1 MGVKYST
8 GKVSRVKHS
17 TGMEWKDLE
26 KAKKKYTPIK
36 HSTGENASIKHSSGA
51 EFDYKCLGNFS
62 ENEEKKPIYSKARSK
77 AETEGDDY
85 LEGFHRS
92 MRKERK

>member
-8 GKVSRVKHS
+8 GKGARVKHS

-26 KAKKKYTPIK
+26 KAKKRYTPIK
-36 HSTGENASIKHSSGA
+36 HSTGENAAVKHSTGV
-51 EFDYKCLGNFS
+51 EFDYKYLSNFS
-62 ENEEKKPIYSKARSK
+62 ENEHKKPIYSKARSK
-77 AETEGDDY
+77 AKIEGDDY
-85 LEGFHRS
+85 LERFHES